1 MQIFFLLDLCPS
13 NLSSGKVETLIVFCA
28 RTFWKNS
35 RFTFRKGKPS
45 SLCSVLCFRWILMFS
60 WNERRNWWVT
70 YISGGKSRPT
80 LVHKFT
86 NHARLSLKFTFHVSV
101 LASFTP
107 ASRVN
112 PFTRMQTRRNWSINR
127 CSTGET
133 FLIALSK
140 SALQLLK
147 FEPRWYTWGLKKKNE
162 KKNVALRNL
171 WKGRQ
176 PQIL

>member
-45 SLCSVLCFRWILMFS
+45 SLCSVLCFREILMFS
-60 WNERRNWWVT
+60 RNERRNWWVT

-133 FLIALSK
+133 FFDSFIQICSTITEIWTKMIHLR
-140 SALQLLK
+140 
-147 FEPRWYTWGLKKKNE
+147 FE
-162 KKNVALRNL
+162 KKEWKRNVALRHL
-171 WKGRQ
+171 W
-176 PQIL
+176 